1 MAAQCQHAPPPAD
14 FESHAVPS
22 GTKLT
27 LTLPDDFHHH
37 FRDGPKVP
45 DVLRLATQRFGRAI
59 AMPNLQPVSDD
70 MGGCICT
77 LIDYFVAALTRYTCI
92 SFF

>member
-22 GTKLT
+22 GTRLT

-59 AMPNLQPVSDD
+59 AMPNLQPVSS
-70 MGGCICT
+70 MICNSYTIIIYYATSGGS
-77 LIDYFVAALTRYTCI
+77 D
-92 SFF
+92 

>member
-22 GTKLT
+22 GTRLT

-59 AMPNLQPVSDD
+59 AMPNLQPVSSMICNSYTIIIYDATS
-70 MGGCICT
+70 GGS
-77 LIDYFVAALTRYTCI
+77 D
-92 SFF
+92 

>member
-1 MAAQCQHAPPPAD
+1 MAAAAAQHAPPLAT
-14 FESHAVPS
+14 FEMRSVPP
-22 GTKLT
+22 GTRLT

-59 AMPNLQPVSDD
+59 AMPNLQPVSNV
-70 MGGCICT
+70 IR
-77 LIDYFVAALTRYTCI
+77 RYLHY
-92 SFF
+92 SFAVSTFLYILYGSD